1 MIRPVRLACALM
13 LAAWTV
19 TAAAADP
26 VPELVREVLAG
37 TPLVD
42 GHNDAPWQIRERFGG
57 DLDALDLRDTT
68 GLEPRMHTDLARLD
82 AGGVG
87 GQFWS
92 VYVPVSLEGGEAVTA
107 VLEQIDLVERMVA
120 RYPAELELAWTAADV
135 RRAHGEGRIA
145 SLLGVEGGHCIDDSL
160 GVLRQLRRLGVRYL
174 TLTHWTG
181 TAWADAATAPA
192 RVGGLGPFGVEVVR
206 EMNRLGMLVD
216 LSHVSAEAMHDALDA
231 SRAPVIFSHSGVRAV
246 NPHPRNVPDDV
257 LRRLAG
263 NGGVVMVNFGAYFVS
278 RAYTEWWASVKAER
292 ARLESLHPGDDEVAA
307 AGVEAWRHDHPAPTV
322 TLAELAD
329 HVDHVREVA
338 GVAHVGLGSDFD
350 GISGLP
356 EGLSDVGGY
365 PALLA
370 ELARRGWLREELAMV
385 AGGNILRVM
394 EEADRVA
401 ASLAA
406 EPPSVAAV
414 DDPPDP

>member
-1 MIRPVRLACALM
+1 MIRCGRLARVLLLAACALP
-13 LAAWTV
+13 
-19 TAAAADP
+19 AAAEDP
-26 VPELVREVLAG
+26 ASELVREVLAG

-57 DLDALDLRDTT
+57 DLDRVDLRDTT
-68 GLEPRMHTDLARLD
+68 GLRPTMHTDLARLE

-92 VYVPVSLEGGEAVTA
+92 VFVPVSLEGGDAVTA
-107 VLEQIDLVERMVA
+107 VLEQVDLVQRMVA
-120 RYPAELELAWTAADV
+120 RYPGELELAWTAADV
-135 RRAHGEGRIA
+135 RRAHREGRVA

-181 TAWADAATAPA
+181 TAWADAATAPP

-257 LRRLAG
+257 LRRLPA

-292 ARLESLHPGDDEVAA
+292 ARLETLHPGDDGVVA
-307 AGVEAWRHDHPAPTV
+307 AGVEAWQEDHPAPPV

-338 GVAHVGLGSDFD
+338 GVGHVGLGSDFD

-356 EGLSDVGGY
+356 EGLTDVGGY

-370 ELARRGWLREELAMV
+370 ELARRGWDRDELAMV

-401 ASLAA
+401 ASLAH
-406 EPPSVAAV
+406 EVPRVATV
-414 DDPPDP
+414 DGSPDP